1 MTTHTLCFEP
11 DSSLAKHDVALIQL
25 NDAIALFTRER
36 FLAALTLAGAAE
48 EILGKLLVRKGELPA
63 VKESTAAIERLRA
76 ETGLSLGGDASER
89 DLIDGWNQARN
100 AAKHLVGAEDQPL
113 TLNLCDEAYWM
124 VRRAIANA
132 QKLGHRV
139 AAAQDF
145 ENWVVLNV
153 NM

>member
-1 MTTHTLCFEP
+1 MTTPTLGFEP
-11 DSSLAKHDVALIQL
+11 DSSLEKHDVALIQL
-25 NDAIALFTRER
+25 NDSIALFTQQR

-63 VKESTAAIERLRA
+63 VKENTAAIERLRA
-76 ETGLSLGGDASER
+76 ATGLRIGGDASER
-89 DLIDGWNQARN
+89 ELIDGWNQARN

-113 TLNLCDEAYWM
+113 KINLCDEAYWM
-124 VRRAIANA
+124 IRRAIANA
-132 QKLGHRV
+132 EKLGRPV

-145 ENWVVLNV
+145 ENWVILNV

>member
-1 MTTHTLCFEP
+1 MTNPTLGFES
-11 DSSLAKHDVALIQL
+11 DSSLSKQEVALIQL
-25 NDAIALFTRER
+25 NDAIALFTQRR

-48 EILGKLLVRKGELPA
+48 EILGKLLVRKGELPT
-63 VKESTAAIERLRA
+63 VKESTAAIERLRT
-76 ETGLSLGGDASER
+76 ETGLRIGGDSSER
-89 DLIDGWNQARN
+89 ELIDGWNQARN

-132 QKLGHRV
+132 EKLGQSV

-145 ENWVVLNV
+145 ENWVIVNV

>member
-1 MTTHTLCFEP
+1 MKLPTLGFEP
-11 DSSLAKHDVALIQL
+11 DSTLAKHDVALIQL
-25 NDAIALFTRER
+25 NDAIALFTRQR
-36 FLAALTLAGAAE
+36 FLAAMTLAGAAE

-63 VKESTAAIERLRA
+63 IKESTAAIERLRID
-76 ETGLSLGGDASER
+76 TGLKVGGEASER
-89 DLIDGWNQARN
+89 DLVDGWNQARN
-100 AAKHLVGAEDQPL
+100 AGKHLVGAEAEPII
-113 TLNLCDEAYWM
+113 LNLCDEAYWM

-132 QKLGHRV
+132 EKLGHPV